1 MEPLAYRMKPT
12 SLDDF
17 YGQDEIVGKDK
28 LLYRLIK
35 SDRLTSAIFWGPPGC
50 GKTSLARIIAHTTK
64 NKFESINA
72 TSAGVTDIK
81 KIVEETQNI
90 FLNPTGRVI
99 LFVDEI
105 HRFNKLQQDALLPYV
120 EKGTVIL
127 IGATTENPYFSVNK
141 ALLSRSTVFKF
152 KELSKDDIVKILKAA
167 IVDKENGL
175 GGYNLDIKNEVL
187 EYLGYISNGDVRG
200 ALNSLELAVITT
212 NMNEDGKIVIDMDV
226 IKNCIMQKK
235 VIYDKSDD
243 SHYDTISAF
252 IKSMR
257 GSDPDA
263 TLHYLAR
270 MLEGGE
276 DPMFIA
282 RRIVIQASEDVGA
295 ANNEALIVAVAAMQ
309 AVHQIGMPEARIIL
323 AQAAVEVAMSPKS
336 NASYLGINQ
345 AIEDVKNMDVG
356 KIPMHIRNAEISG
369 MENFGYDVGYKYPH
383 DFENGYVKQQYL
395 PDELKDKVYYNPKKW
410 EKNYEKRKNK

>member
-1 MEPLAYRMKPT
+1 M
-12 SLDDF
+12 
-17 YGQDEIVGKDK
+17 
-28 LLYRLIK
+28 
-35 SDRLTSAIFWGPPGC
+35 
-50 GKTSLARIIAHTTK
+50 
-64 NKFESINA
+64 
-72 TSAGVTDIK
+72 
-81 KIVEETQNI
+81 
-90 FLNPTGRVI
+90 
-99 LFVDEI
+99 
-105 HRFNKLQQDALLPYV
+105 QQDALLPYV

-141 ALLSRSTVFKF
+141 ALISRSTVFKF
-152 KELSKDDIVKILKAA
+152 KELSKDNIKSILKKA
-167 IVDKENGL
+167 ILDKENGL
-175 GGYNLDIKNEVL
+175 GSYNLDVNEDAL
-187 EYLGYISNGDVRG
+187 EYLASISNGDVRG

-212 NMNEDGKIVIDMDV
+212 DMDESGKIVIDLDV
-226 IKNCIMQKK
+226 IKECIMQRK

-295 ANNEALIVAVAAMQ
+295 ANNEALLVAVAAMQ

-345 AIEDVKNMDVG
+345 AIDDVKNINVG
-356 KIPMHIRNAEISG
+356 KIPMHIRNATMSG
-369 MENFGYDVGYKYPH
+369 MEKFGYGEGYKYPH
-383 DFENGYVKQQYL
+383 DYEGGYIKQQYL
-395 PDELKDKVYYNPKKW
+395 PDEIKDKVYYNPKEW
-410 EKNYEKRKNK
+410 EKNYEKRKNR

>member
-1 MEPLAYRMKPT
+1 
-12 SLDDF
+12 
-17 YGQDEIVGKDK
+17 
-28 LLYRLIK
+28 
-35 SDRLTSAIFWGPPGC
+35 
-50 GKTSLARIIAHTTK
+50 
-64 NKFESINA
+64 
-72 TSAGVTDIK
+72 
-81 KIVEETQNI
+81 
-90 FLNPTGRVI
+90 
-99 LFVDEI
+99 
-105 HRFNKLQQDALLPYV
+105 
-120 EKGTVIL
+120 
-127 IGATTENPYFSVNK
+127 
-141 ALLSRSTVFKF
+141 
-152 KELSKDDIVKILKAA
+152 
-167 IVDKENGL
+167 
-175 GGYNLDIKNEVL
+175 
-187 EYLGYISNGDVRG
+187 
-200 ALNSLELAVITT
+200 
-212 NMNEDGKIVIDMDV
+212 
-226 IKNCIMQKK
+226 MQKK

-345 AIEDVKNMDVG
+345 AIGDVKNMDVG

-369 MENFGYDVGYKYPH
+369 MENFEYGVGYKYPH

-395 PDELKDKVYYNPKKW
+395 PDELKDKVYYNPKNGRKIMRKGRINNS
-410 EKNYEKRKNK
+410 EINNEDLSKGIEIANKHKTQKEIERSKRIKRDVDKTNTREDKRTNPLLICLICVIVFILLFVFLYYGPLFGISINRGSGIDDKNKIDIVSTDSDIYESYCSDLLIYNNQKITTYNSRGKKTWEYELSTKFTPNIYIQGKFMAVSNNSNGKIYLFEDKKEILNTKIDGEIDEIFIDESGNYVVEYSTSGYKKF

>member
-1 MEPLAYRMKPT
+1 
-12 SLDDF
+12 
-17 YGQDEIVGKDK
+17 
-28 LLYRLIK
+28 
-35 SDRLTSAIFWGPPGC
+35 
-50 GKTSLARIIAHTTK
+50 
-64 NKFESINA
+64 
-72 TSAGVTDIK
+72 
-81 KIVEETQNI
+81 
-90 FLNPTGRVI
+90 
-99 LFVDEI
+99 
-105 HRFNKLQQDALLPYV
+105 
-120 EKGTVIL
+120 
-127 IGATTENPYFSVNK
+127 
-141 ALLSRSTVFKF
+141 
-152 KELSKDDIVKILKAA
+152 
-167 IVDKENGL
+167 
-175 GGYNLDIKNEVL
+175 
-187 EYLGYISNGDVRG
+187 
-200 ALNSLELAVITT
+200 
-212 NMNEDGKIVIDMDV
+212 MNEDGKIVIDMNV

-369 MENFGYDVGYKYPH
+369 MVNFGYGVGYKYPH